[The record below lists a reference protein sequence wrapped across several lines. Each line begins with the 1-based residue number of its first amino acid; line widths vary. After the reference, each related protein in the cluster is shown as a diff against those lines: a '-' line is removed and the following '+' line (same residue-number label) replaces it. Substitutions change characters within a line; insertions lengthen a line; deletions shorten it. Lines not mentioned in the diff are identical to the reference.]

1 MRELTAN
8 WDTLER
14 LIIEALKEVPP
25 LRSYDCCPKCGSTPI
40 EWNPSRR
47 RHHCLYRGL
56 YRSCGWEEEKESLPL
71 RSYLTG
77 RPLSSREILA
87 MVLEYLMRK

>member
-1 MRELTAN
+1 MQEITVN
-8 WDTLER
+8 WDTLEQ
-14 LIIEALKEVPP
+14 LTVEALREVPP
-25 LRSYDCCPKCGSTPI
+25 LRSYDCCPQCGSTPI

-47 RHHCLYRGL
+47 RHHCLD
-56 YRSCGWEEEKESLPL
+56 RSCRWEEEKESLPL

-87 MVLEYLMRK
+87 MVLKYIMRK